1 MKAAVFVRDDVTRAG
16 VGLTKHAAAD
26 WGAKVDNNV
35 LVPILILHD
44 VDRPLMYVRE
54 SADKVGYSQLSRE
67 LQHGVVG
74 AMLLN

>member
-16 VGLTKHAAAD
+16 VGLTKRAAAD

-67 LQHGVVG
+67 LQQGVVG
-74 AMLLN
+74 AMLVN